1 MFFLLLSSSTNSQ
14 KMHYLHP
21 FSVKN
26 LRFVLFLFFIHLTV
40 AAQAVSPTF
49 MEHLSYRPH
58 PTQSDLMIAS
68 DSDNNTW
75 IKGKI
80 QPNHLNTNL
89 TFQIQNPHIHDYE
102 LYVNVKGAYTTL
114 VPNIDSKTN
123 TIRSRF
129 AQYNLKTIEPIYYIN
144 LKQID
149 TANLP
154 IVIEEQTQFAVSES
168 FHLLRIG
175 LYYGIAIMSIVFNL
189 VFYFIFQD
197 KRFIT
202 YSLLQISIFTSLFY
216 EDGMFYY
223 ISNGHWEMSA
233 LLIWNVPLTSFL
245 ACLFTIYFL
254 DIRSLFQTYKLIF
267 VSLFVA
273 ILFLSTIQSF
283 LSLTLLKHIINIL
296 CFIPPF
302 FCLILAATQFRKNVY
317 ARFLL
322 CTFGL
327 IMLFGLGYFMY
338 IYFNSNQFAWFNLDT
353 FRLISNIELISITFA
368 IIFKVRDL
376 QDENNGYKDQINHY
390 LLLLNKQA
398 DSTSKMQHR
407 PLIDTLENLRITHNL
422 TTRETEVLQC
432 IWENMSNQ
440 EIADKLFISLSTTK
454 YHISNLYT
462 KLEVKNRNQALLFK
476 KRK

>member
-1 MFFLLLSSSTNSQ
+1 MQ
-14 KMHYLHP
+14 Q
-21 FSVKN
+21 FSPSLYQN
-26 LRFVLFLFFIHLTV
+26 LRLVLVLFFISLSLKAQNTVQTSVQHLT
-40 AAQAVSPTF
+40 F
-49 MEHLSYRPH
+49 RPH
-58 PTQSDLMIAS
+58 PTQANLMIAS
-68 DSDNNTW
+68 DSFDNTW
-75 IKGKI
+75 IKGTLK
-80 QPNHLNTNL
+80 PGDLNTDI
-89 TFQIQNPHIHDYE
+89 TFQIQNPHIYDYE
-102 LYVNVKGAYTTL
+102 LYVYQKDSLQTL
-114 VPNIDSKTN
+114 TPNIDTKN
-123 TIRSRF
+123 NPIRSRF
-129 AQYNLKTIEPIYYIN
+129 TQYSFNTAASTYYVN

-149 TANLP
+149 TTNLP
-154 IVIEEQTQFAVSES
+154 IVIEEQTQFAVAES

-197 KRFIT
+197 KRFMT
-202 YSLLQISIFTSLFY
+202 YTLLQISIFTSLFF

-223 ISNGHWEMSA
+223 LSNGQWEMSM

-245 ACLFTIYFL
+245 ACLFTVYFL
-254 DIRSLFQTYKLIF
+254 DIKQLFQSYKLIF
-267 VSLFVA
+267 ISLFIA

-283 LSLTLLKHIINIL
+283 LALTTLKHVINIL
-296 CFIPPF
+296 CFLPPF
-302 FCLILAATQFRKNVY
+302 FCLILAATQFKKNVY

-327 IMLFGLGYFMY
+327 ILLFGVGYFLY

-368 IIFKVRDL
+368 IIYKVRDL
-376 QDENNGYKDQINHY
+376 QDENNGYKEQINHY
-390 LLLLNKQA
+390 LMLLNKNA
-398 DSTSKMQHR
+398 DMPSKANYR
-407 PLIDTLENLRITHNL
+407 PLLETLENLRITHNL

-462 KLEVKNRNQALLFK
+462 KLEIKNRNQALLFK
-476 KRK
+476 KKK

>member
-1 MFFLLLSSSTNSQ
+1 MQ
-14 KMHYLHP
+14 Q
-21 FSVKN
+21 FSPSLFQN
-26 LRFVLFLFFIHLTV
+26 LRLVLVLFFICLSLHANNTVQTSMQHLT
-40 AAQAVSPTF
+40 F
-49 MEHLSYRPH
+49 RPH
-58 PTQSDLMIAS
+58 PTQSNLMIAS
-68 DSDNNTW
+68 DSFDNTW
-75 IKGKI
+75 IKGTIK
-80 QPNHLNTNL
+80 PSELNTDM
-89 TFQIQNPHIHDYE
+89 TFQIQNPHIYDYE
-102 LYVNVKGAYTTL
+102 LYVFQKDSLRALT
-114 VPNIDSKTN
+114 PNIDSKN
-123 TIRSRF
+123 NSIRSRF
-129 AQYNLKTIEPIYYIN
+129 AQYNFNTKESTYYVN

-149 TANLP
+149 TTNLP

-202 YSLLQISIFTSLFY
+202 YSLLQISIFTSLFF

-223 ISNGHWEMSA
+223 LSNGHWEMSV

-245 ACLFTIYFL
+245 ACLFTVYFL
-254 DIRSLFQTYKLIF
+254 DIKQLFQSYKLIF
-267 VSLFVA
+267 ISLFIA

-283 LSLTLLKHIINIL
+283 LALTTLKHLINIL
-296 CFIPPF
+296 CFLPPF
-302 FCLILAATQFRKNVY
+302 FCLILAATQFKKNVY

-327 IMLFGLGYFMY
+327 ILLFGVGYFLY

-368 IIFKVRDL
+368 IIYKVRDL
-376 QDENNGYKDQINHY
+376 QDENNGYKEQINHY
-390 LLLLNKQA
+390 LVLLNKNA
-398 DSTSKMQHR
+398 DMPSKMHYR
-407 PLIDTLENLRITHNL
+407 PLLDTLENLRITHNL

-476 KRK
+476 KKK